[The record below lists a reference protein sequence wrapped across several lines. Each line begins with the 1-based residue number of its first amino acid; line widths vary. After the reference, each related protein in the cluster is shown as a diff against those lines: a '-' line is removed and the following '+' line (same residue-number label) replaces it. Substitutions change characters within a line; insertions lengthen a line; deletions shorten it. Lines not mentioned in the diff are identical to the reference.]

1 MVGEKKFALHLVFCS
16 LIAAGD
22 VHKAKALCINLNR
35 KSIGSADD
43 TIALREHSSFL
54 LKAHLRSL
62 PISFEAVWLK
72 PGLC

>member
-1 MVGEKKFALHLVFCS
+1 MHLPFIICS
-16 LIAAGD
+16 LIAAAD
-22 VHKAKALCINLNR
+22 VRKAKALYINLNR

-43 TIALREHSSFL
+43 TNALREHSSFL

-62 PISFEAVWLK
+62 PISFGAYWLK